1 MLYGN
6 DIDDSTSPIEAG
18 LGWTVKLERGD
29 FSGRDALVRQKEQ
42 GTTRKLVGLE
52 AEGRRVPRHGMAVES
67 GGREVGRITSG
78 AYSPS
83 LERAIA
89 IAYVETG
96 VSALGTTLDVAAGSS
111 RIPTRV
117 VKRPFYTRGSRR

>member
-1 MLYGN
+1 
-6 DIDDSTSPIEAG
+6 
-18 LGWTVKLERGD
+18 
-29 FSGRDALVRQKEQ
+29 
-42 GTTRKLVGLE
+42 
-52 AEGRRVPRHGMAVES
+52 MAVES
-67 GGREVGRITSG
+67 QGREVGRVTSG
-78 AYSPS
+78 AFSPS

-96 VSALGTTLDVAAGSS
+96 VSALGTTLEVAAGSS